1 MPLDHPKSAFRSQ
14 LNFSH
19 QLSSVAPSYGT
30 GIEIRKE
37 RPLLPEGILTAG
49 REASVSEAT
58 GLCIQMQLDHP
69 KSARR

>member
-19 QLSSVAPSYGT
+19 QLSSVAPFYGT

-37 RPLLPEGILTAG
+37 RPLLPEGILTG
-49 REASVSEAT
+49 RGATVSEAT
-58 GLCIQMQLDHP
+58 GLCIQMPLDHP

>member
-1 MPLDHPKSAFRSQ
+1 MTIEFQSLLLVCRS
-14 LNFSH
+14 F
-19 QLSSVAPSYGT
+19 YGT

-37 RPLLPEGILTAG
+37 RPLLPEGILIAG